1 MTEHK
6 TPAFEHV
13 LVQSRHVIV
22 EMMEERGYDV
32 GAYKNFDPT
41 ALIKISIDPE
51 ALTMVMSKNDD
62 KDKKAIITY
71 HEKNIKNSLSGILT
85 RAAEEIAEGNLNPE
99 QTEFIYILH
108 NPIVDTFSLFA
119 NNAWNKYKLRYQF
132 FHIKSLV
139 SNPMRHFL
147 QPKFELLTE
156 EEAVAV
162 LKENYIRS
170 KSQLPI
176 IKYHEDMVARYMGLV
191 PGSIVRITRP
201 SPTAGSY
208 ELYRL
213 CAP

>member
-6 TPAFEHV
+6 TPSFEYV

-22 EMMEERGYDV
+22 EMMEARGYDV

-51 ALTMVMSKNDD
+51 ALTMKMTKKDD
-62 KDKKAIITY
+62 ETKTAVITY
-71 HEKNIKNSLSGILT
+71 HEKNIKNSLNSMLT
-85 RAAEEIAEGNLNPE
+85 RVADEIADGSVIPE
-99 QTEFIYILH
+99 NVEYIHILH
-108 NPIVDTFSLFA
+108 SPIADTFSIFA
-119 NNAWNKYKLRYQF
+119 NNAWNKFKLRYQF

-139 SNPMRHFL
+139 TNPMKHFL
-147 QPKFELLTE
+147 QPVFELLTD
-156 EEAVAV
+156 EEAAAMM
-162 LKENYIRS
+162 KDNYIRS
-170 KSQLPI
+170 KGQLPI

-191 PGSIVRITRP
+191 PGSVVRITRP

-208 ELYRL
+208 VLYRL